1 MAGKQ
6 IDFPPDQRH
15 SPSLDRILWIVS
27 IVSIVLV
34 IIAIVFVPGPA

>member
-6 IDFPPDQRH
+6 IDFPPDQKH
-15 SPSLDRILWIVS
+15 SPSVDRFLWIVS

-34 IIAIVFVPGPA
+34 LLAIFLVPGP